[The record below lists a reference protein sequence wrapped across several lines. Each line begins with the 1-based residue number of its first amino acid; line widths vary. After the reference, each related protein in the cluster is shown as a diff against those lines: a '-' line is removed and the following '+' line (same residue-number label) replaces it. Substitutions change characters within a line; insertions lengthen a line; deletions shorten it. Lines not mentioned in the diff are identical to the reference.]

1 MVLTTVVINPTLNIY
16 TCHQGVALES
26 DRTYTACLVEFNNTF
41 SSSSTRSVCVEARIE
56 TVLIDAGLVHRTII
70 VSSTLGPVAL
80 SVRITSISLWTRA
93 HWVVGTCGTR
103 GLWGAR
109 VVDNTRVNAVLI
121 DTSLV
126 LRTVRILGTLGSW
139 LDRITICKWIPSE
152 PRRTVASDTVGSD
165 VTNCV
170 LGTRVGH
177 NAGVETGPVSA
188 DLLVSTVTVRAAA
201 RWRWWWK
208 IAGNIRI
215 PHVSGDAHTDH
226 GTLGKSVLDRALRVL
241 SARRQN

>member
-1 MVLTTVVINPTLNIY
+1 MV
-16 TCHQGVALES
+16 
-26 DRTYTACLVEFNNTF
+26 TYFNNTF

-139 LDRITICKWIPSE
+139 LD
-152 PRRTVASDTVGSD
+152 
-165 VTNCV
+165 
-170 LGTRVGH
+170 
-177 NAGVETGPVSA
+177 
-188 DLLVSTVTVRAAA
+188 
-201 RWRWWWK
+201 
-208 IAGNIRI
+208 
-215 PHVSGDAHTDH
+215 
-226 GTLGKSVLDRALRVL
+226 
-241 SARRQN
+241 